1 MIAEEFLPLLRSF
14 KSYISDK
21 IVTENKTAPFDTQ
34 TMEKVIVVS
43 TLLSRM
49 NFTWF
54 NEPKKWSSN
63 ETNINV
69 HTDGNTDFWRRTH
82 YGFERDSG
90 HFYYQSLFG
99 DQSFTATVSVRG
111 NYHTLYDQG
120 GLMLRID
127 EKNWIKCGVEYVDSK
142 QYASVVVT
150 VNGWSD
156 WSVVA
161 IQAPEILKLRIERV
175 KEAVHIYFAEGEEG
189 NFTMMRLAYLS
200 VIGRSQPMMVG
211 IMCASP
217 NEDTKGFDIS
227 FEGLIIV
234 GDPYTSQGVCVCS
247 HHILLFS
254 CFLSLLIFCFKS
266 HCLL

>member
-1 MIAEEFLPLLRSF
+1 MI
-14 KSYISDK
+14 
-21 IVTENKTAPFDTQ
+21 ENETAQFDTQ
-34 TMEKVIVVS
+34 TMEEIIVVS
-43 TLLSRM
+43 SLLSTM

-90 HFYYQSLFG
+90 HFYHQSLPG

-127 EKNWIKCGVEYVDSK
+127 EKNWIKCGVEYVDGQ

-156 WSVVA
+156 WSVVS
-161 IQAPEILKLRIERV
+161 INTPTVLRLRV
-175 KEAVHIYFAEGEEG
+175 KREKEAVHIDFAEDEEG
-189 NFTMMRLAYLS
+189 DFKMMRLAYLP
-200 VIGRSQPMMVG
+200 VIGRSQTMMVG

-217 NEDTKGFDIS
+217 VEDAQGFEIS
-227 FEGLIIV
+227 FERLTIV
-234 GDPYTSQGVCVCS
+234 AGHYTNQGVCVYC
-247 HHILLFS
+247 HHILLCS
-254 CFLSLLIFCFKS
+254 CFLSLLISCFKRPLFTIEI
-266 HCLL
+266 CGI